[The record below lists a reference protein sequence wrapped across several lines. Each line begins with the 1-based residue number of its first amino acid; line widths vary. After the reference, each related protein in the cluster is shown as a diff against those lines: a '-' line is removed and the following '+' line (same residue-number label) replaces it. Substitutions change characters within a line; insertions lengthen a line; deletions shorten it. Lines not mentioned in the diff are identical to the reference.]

1 MIDIDRTV
9 EAFSAV
15 ASNPIKH
22 QQHRAITE
30 PFWPRKK
37 LKPSTAAPGKGLQI
51 ISSFIG
57 ELRPRAPVVQ
67 LQSSL
72 QIVLPLV
79 SAAIAVLASALNG
92 CTASLQSRSG

>member
-1 MIDIDRTV
+1 MIDIDQTV
-9 EAFSAV
+9 GRFRLWRQIRS
-15 ASNPIKH
+15 ST

-37 LKPSTAAPGKGLQI
+37 LKPPTAAPGTGLQI
-51 ISSFIG
+51 VSSFIG

-72 QIVLPLV
+72 RKIVLPLV
-79 SAAIAVLASALNG
+79 A
-92 CTASLQSRSG
+92 RS